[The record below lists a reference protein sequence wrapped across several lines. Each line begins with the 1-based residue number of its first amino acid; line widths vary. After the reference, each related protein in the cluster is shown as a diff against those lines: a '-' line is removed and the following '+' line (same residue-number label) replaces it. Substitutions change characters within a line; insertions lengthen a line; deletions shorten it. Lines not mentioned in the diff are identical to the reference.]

1 MPNRPPETDR
11 SVYRLLTSLPDPI
24 LALDRGQRV
33 VFANEAA
40 KRLFPIL
47 SNVRFG
53 LLLAQILKEP
63 AVLREVDRL
72 LHGSS
77 PKSDPIVIT
86 LKNPVQ
92 RRVRVT
98 ATRTDFGDGPSAP
111 RCLIVL
117 HDETA
122 AWRAEEM
129 RADFIANA
137 SHELRTPLASLLGY
151 VETLQGPAKG
161 DAAATEQFL
170 DIMAEQARRMT
181 RLIEDLLSLSR
192 IEQEEHQTPDTRIP
206 LGQVIDGAVNV
217 LAPMLEDTGLT
228 FVPTM
233 PENLRRAEVLGDKD
247 LLVQVFQN
255 LLDNAIK
262 YGAEGGRIEF
272 GGQLTSTTATLT
284 VKDFGSGIAPENLKR
299 LTERFYRVDKK
310 ASRNRGGTGLGL
322 AIVKH
327 IVNQHLGQ
335 LEVDSTVNEGTTFT
349 VQLPLA
355 DTPYAL
361 QDA

>member
-11 SVYRLLTSLPDPI
+11 NVYRLLNPLPDPV
-24 LALDRGQRV
+24 LALDKGQRV

-40 KRLFPIL
+40 KRLFPL
-47 SNVRFG
+47 LNDVRYG

-63 AVLREVDRL
+63 EVLREVDRL
-72 LHGSS
+72 LNGTLHKG
-77 PKSDPIVIT
+77 PPVIIT
-86 LKNPVQ
+86 LQNPVQ

-98 ATRTDFGDGPSAP
+98 ATRTDFANGPGAP
-111 RCLIVL
+111 LCLLVL

-151 VETLQGPAKG
+151 VETLQGPAKD
-161 DAAATEQFL
+161 DATAREQFL
-170 DIMAEQARRMT
+170 GIMAEQARRMT

-206 LGQVIDGAVNV
+206 LGHVIDGAANV
-217 LAPMLEDTGLT
+217 LAPLLEDTGLT
-228 FVPTM
+228 LTLAM
-233 PENLRRAEVLGDKD
+233 AENLRQAEVLGDKD

-272 GGQLTSTTATLT
+272 SGTLTSTTATLS
-284 VKDFGSGIAPENLKR
+284 VRDFGSGIAPENLTR

-310 ASRNRGGTGLGL
+310 VSRNSGGTGLGL

-327 IVNQHLGQ
+327 IINQHLGR
-335 LEVDSTVNEGTTFT
+335 LEIESTVNEGTTFT
-349 VQLPLA
+349 VILPLV
-355 DTPYAL
+355 DTPHAL
-361 QDA
+361 QDI